1 MNNEAHDKIKQTD
14 TIHVPSV
21 LDQTAKRDI
30 ARQMCDRWEAAV
42 LGVKKADTFKEFL
55 DGLHVAMDQM
65 VS

>member
-42 LGVKKADTFKEFL
+42 LGVKKVDTFEAFL
-55 DGLHVAMDQM
+55 GGLHAALDQM

>member
-1 MNNEAHDKIKQTD
+1 MNNEARDISSKH

-42 LGVKKADTFKEFL
+42 KKVDTFEAFL
-55 DGLHVAMDQM
+55 DGLHAALDQM